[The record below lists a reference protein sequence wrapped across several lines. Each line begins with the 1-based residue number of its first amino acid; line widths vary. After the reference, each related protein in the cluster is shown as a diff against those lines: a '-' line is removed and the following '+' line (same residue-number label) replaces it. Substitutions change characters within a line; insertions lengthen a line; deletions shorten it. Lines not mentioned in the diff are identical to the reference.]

1 MVAGTPASSAPPA
14 TAKAALP
21 ALVPAA
27 PRARLVLQTTA
38 ESWADVRD
46 ANNRLLYE
54 TLPAGR
60 TITLEGAAPFS
71 VFLGNADGVRVEF
84 NGRAFDP
91 VPYKRG
97 PTARFTLGG
106 EGH

>member
-1 MVAGTPASSAPPA
+1 
-14 TAKAALP
+14 
-21 ALVPAA
+21 
-27 PRARLVLQTTA
+27 VLQTTA

-60 TITLEGAAPFS
+60 TVALEGTPPIN
-71 VFLGNADGVRVEF
+71 VFLGNAEGVRIEY
-84 NGRAFDP
+84 NGRAYDAA
-91 VPYKRG
+91 PYRRG

-106 EGH
+106 DGR